1 MRYLDKPNNGNK
13 AVCHFFDSVRKSRKP
28 QRHHAYSHLRWMH
41 DLKERVEAAYA
52 QHVQDLPANT
62 LPIEMVSFRNRK
74 LKEFLDEEGSDID
87 EEIDKYIS
95 QLSEKT
101 YMEGDEFKDMAP
113 NDRKSLSKF
122 LQKQR

>member
-1 MRYLDKPNNGNK
+1 
-13 AVCHFFDSVRKSRKP
+13 
-28 QRHHAYSHLRWMH
+28 MH
-41 DLKERVEAAYA
+41 GLKERVEAAYA

-113 NDRKSLSKF
+113 NNRKSLSKF